1 MCGIFA
7 FLNNN
12 FNEQITYSI
21 FMKGVNRGPDISK
34 FIYNWKKKM
43 KLTVGFHRLAIN
55 GYNDHSSD
63 QPFYID
69 GCVLICNGEIYNW
82 KKIYK
87 MLNITPTTKSDC
99 EVIIHLYRK
108 YGINYTL
115 KMLDGVFAFM
125 LFDEREGKL
134 YVSRDLYGVRPLF
147 IARHQK
153 NVGRTNYMFASE
165 MKQLML
171 PGVKNINQ
179 FLPGSVMSFD
189 CDKYNNVFHFN
200 SSKRFLDIPSTINYK
215 YTEMYGYYDK
225 VYEALCSAVEKRVDN
240 TDRELCCLLS
250 GGLDSSLITS
260 LVNKYYKLKNP
271 NKKLHTWSI
280 GMKGSEDL
288 QYAKKVADFLKTEHH
303 HIELDKE
310 EFLNAIPEVIYAIE
324 SYDTT
329 TVRASV
335 GNWLVSKYIKDN
347 SEAKVVFNGDGSD
360 EVCGGYL
367 YFHYAPNCL
376 DFDKECKRL
385 LEDIHYFDVL
395 RSDRSISSHGLE
407 ARTPFL
413 DKNFVQTYLSI
424 PANIRDHNIQGVCE
438 KYLLR
443 KAFDNKDLL
452 PKEVLWRT
460 KEAFSDGVSSD
471 KESWFETI
479 QKRHA
484 NEKIYYKQIFSKY
497 YENEDKVIPYY
508 WMPKFVNATDA
519 SARTLDVYNKSTS
532 KSKI

>member
-1 MCGIFA
+1 
-7 FLNNN
+7 
-12 FNEQITYSI
+12 
-21 FMKGVNRGPDISK
+21 
-34 FIYNWKKKM
+34 
-43 KLTVGFHRLAIN
+43 
-55 GYNDHSSD
+55 
-63 QPFYID
+63 
-69 GCVLICNGEIYNW
+69 
-82 KKIYK
+82 
-87 MLNITPTTKSDC
+87 
-99 EVIIHLYRK
+99 
-108 YGINYTL
+108 
-115 KMLDGVFAFM
+115 
-125 LFDEREGKL
+125 
-134 YVSRDLYGVRPLF
+134 
-147 IARHQK
+147 
-153 NVGRTNYMFASE
+153 
-165 MKQLML
+165 
-171 PGVKNINQ
+171 
-179 FLPGSVMSFD
+179 
-189 CDKYNNVFHFN
+189 
-200 SSKRFLDIPSTINYK
+200 
-215 YTEMYGYYDK
+215 
-225 VYEALCSAVEKRVDN
+225 VDN

-250 GGLDSSLITS
+250 GGLDSSLVTS

-335 GNWLVSKYIKDN
+335 GNWLVSKYIKEN
-347 SEAKVVFNGDGSD
+347 SDAKVVFNGDGSD

-424 PANIRDHNIQGVCE
+424 PADIRDHNVQGVCE

-484 NEKIYYKQIFSKY
+484 NEKVYYKQIFSKY
-497 YENEDKVIPYY
+497 YENQDKVIPYY

-519 SARTLDVYNKSTS
+519 SARTLDVYNKSS
-532 KSKI
+532 RKSKI